1 MWAERL
7 DGKID
12 GYGVYDIVEWR
23 DLYGDI
29 LGWVLT
35 WIWESC
41 IQEWRYLL
49 GRVLRVQFLGG
60 GGLIGVERRDMDLWE
75 L

>member
-41 IQEWRYLL
+41 I
-49 GRVLRVQFLGG
+49 
-60 GGLIGVERRDMDLWE
+60 
-75 L
+75 